1 MLQLQFSPFPELQ
14 SDKLKLRKISQD
26 DAPALFALRTNPE
39 VMKYLDRPLMQN
51 LDEAHQLINV
61 MLEGLD
67 ANKSIVWAICMS
79 ENERMLGTISFWK
92 IDQENH
98 RAEIGYILDPDWQG
112 KGLMSDA
119 MRLVIDYGF
128 SNMRLHGIDAN
139 VNPANQK
146 SINLL
151 TKFGFQK
158 EAHFRENYFFN
169 GHYFDSAIYC
179 LLRSDYEAQMEAA
192 KQS

>member
-1 MLQLQFSPFPELQ
+1 MLNLNFNPFPELQ
-14 SDKLKLRKISQD
+14 TEKISLRKIRSE
-26 DAPALFALRTNPE
+26 DAIALYRLRTNAD
-39 VMKYLDRPLMQN
+39 VMKYLDRPIMQSV
-51 LDEAHQLINV
+51 LEAEQLIQM
-61 MLEGLD
+61 MLDGIAE
-67 ANKSIVWAICMS
+67 NKNINWCICTPTY
-79 ENERMLGTISFWK
+79 EQLLGTIAFWK
-92 IDQENH
+92 IDETNH

-179 LLRSDYEAQMEAA
+179 LLNGLKRP
-192 KQS
+192 